1 MAGELALLKN
11 GKLKMERSACLL
23 FQCTDKIGIIA
34 ELVGFLKD
42 HQVSISR
49 FEEYTD
55 QQYFFA
61 RLEWRGDHPWK
72 TVDAF
77 DAAFQPVADK
87 FARSGHRV
95 HFFDEP
101 QRLGLFASKE
111 PHALIEALNKAE
123 AGDYPNTEIC
133 FLVSNSRSIE
143 KYAARHSIPYY
154 FIKTFKDPA
163 KHEATQLEV
172 IHRYRPDVIG
182 LARYMKILTADFIAA
197 ANCPIVNIHHSFL
210 PSFIGAKPYEL
221 AYQRGVK
228 LIGAT
233 SHYVIPALDQGPIIE
248 QGVIRVEPGDSVEH
262 MKKIGRDVEKQVFAK
277 ALEKVLQHKTIT
289 YENKTI
295 VFN

>member
-1 MAGELALLKN
+1 MK
-11 GKLKMERSACLL
+11 RSACLL
-23 FQCTDKIGIIA
+23 FQCNDKVGIIA
-34 ELVGFLKD
+34 ELVVFFKD

-61 RLEWRGDHPWK
+61 RLEWEGDHPWES
-72 TVDAF
+72 VQDF
-77 DAAFQPVADK
+77 DAAFQLVANQ
-87 FARSGHRV
+87 FEEASHRAY
-95 HFFDEP
+95 FFDQP

-111 PHALIEALNKAE
+111 PHALIEAITRTE

-143 KYAARHSIPYY
+143 KYATRHLIPFY
-154 FIKTFKDPA
+154 FIKTYKDPA
-163 KHEATQLEV
+163 KHEEAQLDV
-172 IHRYRPDVIG
+172 IRRYRPDVIG
-182 LARYMKILTADFIAA
+182 LARYMKILSADFIAA
-197 ANCPIVNIHHSFL
+197 AQCPIVNIHHSFL

-233 SHYVIPALDQGPIIE
+233 SHYVIPALDQGPIID
-248 QGVIRVEPGDSVEH
+248 QGVIGVKPGDSVEH
-262 MKKIGRDVEKQVFAK
+262 MKKIGRDVEKRVFAK
-277 ALEKVLQHKTIT
+277 ALQKVLQHKTIT
-289 YENKTI
+289 YDNKTI